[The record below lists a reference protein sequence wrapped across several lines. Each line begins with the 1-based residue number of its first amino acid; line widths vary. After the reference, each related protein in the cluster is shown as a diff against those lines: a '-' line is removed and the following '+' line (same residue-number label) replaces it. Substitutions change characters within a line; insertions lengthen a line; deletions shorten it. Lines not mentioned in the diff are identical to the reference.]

1 MSAHGTIL
9 MRIKSSTGESCYF
22 KDDSGRF
29 SSDINKGY
37 TLKIKVQTAYKLTF
51 ECPRHLRVISVSIDG
66 CPVPMEDAPGHG
78 DKVLCVG
85 IWRTDVHF
93 ATEVSKREK
102 LEFVLVVQVD
112 GFKGPDSDER
122 HLLKQKILTK
132 FYSPDY
138 AKYTEKG
145 HALGAVRFRCSVN
158 DKGGSKITGISFA
171 DALHVEHLRKDEST
185 PDENA
190 PEKDF
195 VTVDPHQKQNT
206 KKITLVE
213 KPEEEDEAARRN
225 SRKGESLDEDGIVD
239 MLGLQ
244 APPGAPAAGK

>member
-1 MSAHGTIL
+1 
-9 MRIKSSTGESCYF
+9 MRMKSSTGESCYF

-29 SSDINKGY
+29 SSDINKSY
-37 TLKIKVQTAYKLTF
+37 TLKIKIQTAYKLTF
-51 ECPRHLRVISVSIDG
+51 ECPKHLRVISVSIDG
-66 CPVPMEDAPGHG
+66 CPVPMDGVPGNG
-78 DKVLCVG
+78 EKVLCVG
-85 IWRTDVHF
+85 MWRTDVHF
-93 ATEVSKREK
+93 ATDVSKREK

-112 GFKGPDSDER
+112 GLKGPDSDER

-158 DKGGSKITGISFA
+158 DKGGSKITGMSFA
-171 DALHVEHLRKDEST
+171 DAMHVEQLRKDESK
-185 PDENA
+185 PEANA
-190 PEKDF
+190 AEKDF

-213 KPEEEDEAARRN
+213 KNEQDEAARSN
-225 SRKGESLDEDGIVD
+225 SRKGESLDEDGIVGFLD
-239 MLGLQ
+239 LK
-244 APPGAPAAGK
+244 APPGAPAGDDSPAK